1 VRAAAADA
9 SRTVR
14 PEAEIE
20 KEEGA
25 RMADCKD
32 EELEEALAILACGWR
47 GRAGR
52 GVGRGEQGGGG
63 SARGAGGEG
72 GERRERVLPS

>member
-1 VRAAAADA
+1 MVAVCAAAADA

-25 RMADCKD
+25 RMADCK
-32 EELEEALAILACGWR
+32 EI
-47 GRAGR
+47 GRAH
-52 GVGRGEQGGGG
+52 V
-63 SARGAGGEG
+63 
-72 GERRERVLPS
+72 